1 MSPKQRLWLFAVAA
15 AGLAACY
22 LWAFGGLPGFGNYP
36 GPYGQE
42 ILKHAIAQTNA
53 TGVVSAVNFD
63 YRGFDTVGEEFIL
76 FTAAAGMSVVL
87 RKLRGEREQDRSPYD
102 RARNRELPPTS
113 DAIRVP
119 TLALVGPVVLIGW
132 WLASHAQA
140 TPSGGFQG
148 GVILATSFL
157 LVYLSGEF
165 GYPPGERPPVPPGSA
180 PDGKKR
186 HRIGCAEARRIP
198 VALLDGAEALG
209 AGAFVAVGLAAVA
222 QGLPYLD
229 NFLPLGQVP
238 GAVSSSGTIALISF
252 FVGIEVAAAFTLI
265 IGELLEQTLLLRAG
279 GR

>member
-1 MSPKQRLWLFAVAA
+1 MTPRQRRWLFAVAV
-15 AGLAACY
+15 AGLVACY
-22 LWAFGGLPGFGNYP
+22 LWAFAGLPGFGNYP

-53 TGVVSAVNFD
+53 TGVVSAINFD

-87 RKLRGEREQDRSPYD
+87 RKLRGEREGRGERDQRAESPYD
-102 RARNRELPPTS
+102 RARNRDLPPTS

-140 TPSGGFQG
+140 NPSGGFQG
-148 GVILATSFL
+148 GVILATAFM

-165 GYPPGERPPVPPGSA
+165 LA
-180 PDGKKR
+180 F
-186 HRIGCAEARRIP
+186 RRLSP

-265 IGELLEQTLLLRAG
+265 IGELLEQTLLVRAG